1 MSCFLSTIFGIE
13 NLIEIVEYFYD
24 ELFQEKVFVFGKFYV
39 KAIFTMDGKLLDFLL
54 RLQRIF
60 VSNF

>member
-24 ELFQEKVFVFGKFYV
+24 ELFQEKVFVFGKIYV